1 MDDLT
6 RVLPL
11 EIGRLALHF
20 TAGINKD
27 ILIGMLRSIAEPSGT
42 DKAVTLGLALARPR
56 TESIV
61 QYDMALQSPSLAATR
76 RESANVCGNPS
87 DPKSC
92 ALKARLNAATT
103 APVVRPCNVA
113 CT

>member
-42 DKAVTLGLALARPR
+42 DKAVTLGLALAHRAD
-56 TESIV
+56 SIV
-61 QYDMALQSPSLAATR
+61 
-76 RESANVCGNPS
+76 GHGHG
-87 DPKSC
+87 KS
-92 ALKARLNAATT
+92 
-103 APVVRPCNVA
+103 
-113 CT
+113 